1 MKSWGEYHIE
11 QQADNLA
18 PPRLRYRAE
27 IDGLRALA
35 VFLVVLFHAGF
46 WGAPGGFVGVDVFF
60 VISGYLITSLLL
72 RELEERGTIRLMD
85 FWARRMRR
93 ILPAGVL
100 VLCASL
106 VGAAILLP
114 PALESRAAKELPA
127 AALYFINWRLADKAV
142 DYFADNTEPS
152 LFLQYWS
159 LAIEEQF
166 YAVWPL
172 IVILISIVAVR
183 FFRNTA
189 LARVLMWT
197 AIAITLMS
205 FGTCLYLTGHNQPY
219 AFFGTF
225 SRAWQLGI
233 GATIA
238 LLPLVSI
245 NVYAR
250 RWMALAGIVA
260 IVFAAV
266 LFTNET
272 PYPGFAAVLPTAGA
286 AALILAGRRED
297 IGGLV
302 GRLLKLPAVVLVGR
316 WSYSWYLWHWPVL
329 VLGTAYSTAT
339 PWLVFLVLLSLLLAG
354 LTYYV
359 IEQPARYWP
368 TLTRSPGI
376 SVTAGLLLSLG
387 AAGFAV
393 LAQATFAKPMI
404 YLSNGKRLNAEAI
417 RKDKADECLL
427 SYDETRQPPCI
438 YGDASGSRRAVLF
451 GDSHAASWLPAA
463 DLAAKKAGWSL
474 LARTKA
480 SCSSINAPLS
490 NDRLSRPYVECS
502 SWRDDVLSEL
512 KRLDPQLILLAN
524 NSSAPVID
532 ATGER
537 LNGEELENAL
547 IEAETSLVDQLLAD
561 TNATIVLIRDITSS
575 PKDAIICLLE
585 NPLNEDACRWNRK
598 QTAYP
603 RGTYE
608 EEQRVK
614 VVDLNN
620 VICPSGTCRAIL
632 DGRVVMRDSHHLTAS
647 FAATLASDFEPL
659 FRLGP

>member
-11 QQADNLA
+11 QQADNSA

-85 FWARRMRR
+85 FWARRVRR

-106 VGAAILLP
+106 VGAAIFLP

-225 SRAWQLGI
+225 SRAWQLGV

-245 NVYAR
+245 NV
-250 RWMALAGIVA
+250 
-260 IVFAAV
+260 
-266 LFTNET
+266 
-272 PYPGFAAVLPTAGA
+272 
-286 AALILAGRRED
+286 
-297 IGGLV
+297 
-302 GRLLKLPAVVLVGR
+302 
-316 WSYSWYLWHWPVL
+316 
-329 VLGTAYSTAT
+329 
-339 PWLVFLVLLSLLLAG
+339 
-354 LTYYV
+354 
-359 IEQPARYWP
+359 
-368 TLTRSPGI
+368 
-376 SVTAGLLLSLG
+376 
-387 AAGFAV
+387 
-393 LAQATFAKPMI
+393 
-404 YLSNGKRLNAEAI
+404 
-417 RKDKADECLL
+417 
-427 SYDETRQPPCI
+427 
-438 YGDASGSRRAVLF
+438 
-451 GDSHAASWLPAA
+451 
-463 DLAAKKAGWSL
+463 
-474 LARTKA
+474 
-480 SCSSINAPLS
+480 
-490 NDRLSRPYVECS
+490 
-502 SWRDDVLSEL
+502 
-512 KRLDPQLILLAN
+512 
-524 NSSAPVID
+524 
-532 ATGER
+532 
-537 LNGEELENAL
+537 
-547 IEAETSLVDQLLAD
+547 
-561 TNATIVLIRDITSS
+561 
-575 PKDAIICLLE
+575 
-585 NPLNEDACRWNRK
+585 
-598 QTAYP
+598 
-603 RGTYE
+603 
-608 EEQRVK
+608 
-614 VVDLNN
+614 
-620 VICPSGTCRAIL
+620 
-632 DGRVVMRDSHHLTAS
+632 
-647 FAATLASDFEPL
+647 
-659 FRLGP
+659 